1 MILILYGQEYSGAIP
16 ILQILIWSTSF
27 AMIGTARSIWNV
39 AEDKN
44 KYVKYYTVVGCVF
57 NLVFN
62 YFGIQAWGMYGAAMG
77 TLLSQLVVSLGAP
90 MLWKETRPFVKLYV
104 GSWKYVRHL
113 KDALTFLDK

>member
-1 MILILYGQEYSGAIP
+1 
-16 ILQILIWSTSF
+16 
-27 AMIGTARSIWNV
+27 
-39 AEDKN
+39 
-44 KYVKYYTVVGCVF
+44 
-57 NLVFN
+57 
-62 YFGIQAWGMYGAAMG
+62 MYGAAMG